1 MILRRPASAF
11 IALLVCVFLTTAI
24 ADIVIVIYTRALA
37 NRDVTLAVAMAMSIS
52 MTKGINIL
60 LLTSQP
66 TNTRR
71 WLVQIAS
78 AFGMGFGTWLGLL
91 IY

>member
-1 MILRRPASAF
+1 MLSNRPVSAF
-11 IALLVCVFLTTAI
+11 IALLVCVFCATAI
-24 ADIVIVIYTRALA
+24 ADLVIVIYTRALA
-37 NRDVTLAVAMAMSIS
+37 NRDVKLAVLMAMSIS
-52 MTKGINIL
+52 MTKGVSIL
-60 LLTSQP
+60 LLTGQP
-66 TNTRR
+66 TYTRK

>member
-11 IALLVCVFLTTAI
+11 IALLVCVFCATAI
-24 ADIVIVIYTRALA
+24 ADLVIVIYTRALA
-37 NRDVTLAVAMAMSIS
+37 NRDVTLAVLMAMSIS
-52 MTKGINIL
+52 MTKGVSIL

-66 TNTRR
+66 THKRR

>member
-1 MILRRPASAF
+1 MIFRKPANAF
-11 IALLVCVFLTTAI
+11 LALLVCVFLTTAI

-52 MTKGINIL
+52 MTKGVNIL

-66 TNTRR
+66 TNKRR